1 MELTLSLQ
9 EREIL
14 AETLSNHHRNLQQQ
28 IVKTDYASAR
38 AMLRERDRVLEAVL
52 QKLQQN

>member
-9 EREIL
+9 ERQIL
-14 AETLSNHHRNLQQQ
+14 AETLSNQHRHLQQQ

-38 AMLRERDRVLEAVL
+38 AMLREREQVLEAVL
-52 QKLQQN
+52 KKLQEN